1 MTFKKWLVVL
11 LIFLLVLPLFPLA
24 FAGPGPNQPVNEH
37 PWDEV
42 HAIAPTIVKQQQ
54 TYPALNKVY
63 FYSVLPFNSSIFM
76 LVVGEKKQ
84 EVVKKDLSV
93 KNFSLPRKK

>member
-1 MTFKKWLVVL
+1 MTFKKWLAAFLIL
-11 LIFLLVLPLFPLA
+11 LLLLPLAPLA
-24 FAGPGPNQPVNEH
+24 FGGPGPNQPVNEH

-42 HAIAPTIVKQQQ
+42 HSILPTIIKHQQ
-54 TYPALNKVY
+54 TYTTLNKVY
-63 FYSVLPFNSSIFM
+63 FYSVLPFNSGVFM

-84 EVVKKDLSV
+84 ELVKKDLSV